1 MSVKKPSNGAGVQ
14 NVKERKPIVEYLLT
28 SGGMY
33 LYTIIFSIFGVIFII
48 DQIPGF
54 VKILIGIAF
63 TAPVAIVEF
72 QKGKNAGEKEY
83 KLRNKSILSD
93 IHSQRIIKINLFKS
107 VLHVLPFVVSSVLL
121 TVLGVVLGL
130 TTSQQWLQG
139 AMLMIFI
146 PMTLIFMG
154 AGLLKLDVG
163 FISWFSVLS
172 VAIFVAVVSAAFIA
186 GYIYGVNALKGR
198 STEIV
203 NEIRNY
209 E

>member
-1 MSVKKPSNGAGVQ
+1 M
-14 NVKERKPIVEYLLT
+14 
-28 SGGMY
+28 
-33 LYTIIFSIFGVIFII
+33 
-48 DQIPGF
+48 
-54 VKILIGIAF
+54 
-63 TAPVAIVEF
+63 
-72 QKGKNAGEKEY
+72 
-83 KLRNKSILSD
+83 SD
-93 IHSQRIIKINLFKS
+93 IHSQRIININLFKS
-107 VLHVLPFVVSSVLL
+107 VLHILPFLISSVLL
-121 TVLGVVLGL
+121 TVIGVAA
-130 TTSQQWLQG
+130 SQQWLQG

-163 FISWFSVLS
+163 FISWLS
-172 VAIFVAVVSAAFIA
+172 VVSVAVFAVIISAAFIA

>member
-1 MSVKKPSNGAGVQ
+1 MSVKKISNGSGVQ
-14 NVKERKPIVEYLLT
+14 NIKERKPVVEYLLS

-48 DQIPGF
+48 DQVPGF

-83 KLRNKSILSD
+83 KLKNKSILSD
-93 IHSQRIIKINLFKS
+93 IHSQRIININLFKS
-107 VLHVLPFVVSSVLL
+107 VLHVLPFLISSVLL
-121 TVLGVVLGL
+121 TVIGVAV
-130 TTSQQWLQG
+130 SQQWLQG

-163 FISWFSVLS
+163 FISWLS
-172 VAIFVAVVSAAFIA
+172 VVSVAVFAVIISAAFIA